1 MTAAGPHHSLG
12 GDDEDDFDFDREI
25 GAFDARSLDAQASQ
39 LLGDFEKETA
49 REDHLVK
56 LSEADKAQQHR
67 DDRIPE
73 LDALLAEDDEV
84 HEAEQKADAMRRE
97 LEHGTEGAGAGA
109 SAGADKGGGTV
120 FEMGDLLE
128 PEEVPRSRGTS

>member
-12 GDDEDDFDFDREI
+12 GDDEDDFDFDRES
-25 GAFDARSLDAQASQ
+25 GAFDARSLDARASE
-39 LLGDFEKETA
+39 LLGDFEKESA
-49 REDHLVK
+49 REDHLVR

-84 HEAEQKADAMRRE
+84 REAEQKADAMRRE
-97 LEHGTEGAGAGA
+97 LERGTEGAGAEGDKG
-109 SAGADKGGGTV
+109 AGALL
-120 FEMGDLLE
+120 GDLLE
-128 PEEVPRSRGTS
+128 PEEASRSRGTS